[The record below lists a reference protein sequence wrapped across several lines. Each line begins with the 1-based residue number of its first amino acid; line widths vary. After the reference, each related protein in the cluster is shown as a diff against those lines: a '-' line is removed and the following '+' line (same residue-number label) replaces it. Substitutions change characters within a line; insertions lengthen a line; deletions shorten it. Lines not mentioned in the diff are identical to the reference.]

1 MAATRRRFNPNMPSV
16 LPQSRDR
23 FVAPKRATYVHPDQG
38 DDPRQDPNAQADVT
52 LTYRIAGV
60 LERHYPGHPW
70 LVEANTKQGIATIS
84 IPLFM
89 GQHKYILH
97 VAAMATDPTLR
108 SVARAGGEILERY
121 RIPRQRF
128 SPADF
133 ISARDAVPLHRLG
146 RRGHVPT

>member
-1 MAATRRRFNPNMPSV
+1 MAATRRRAAAHMPSI

-23 FVAPKRATYVHPDQG
+23 FVAPKRATYVRPGEGNEH
-38 DDPRQDPNAQADVT
+38 DPHAQADVT

-70 LVEANTKQGIATIS
+70 LVEADTRQGVAMIS

-89 GQHKYILH
+89 GQHKYVLH
-97 VAAMATDPTLR
+97 VAALATDPTLR

-133 ISARDAVPLHRLG
+133 ISARDALPLHRLG

>member
-23 FVAPKRATYVHPDQG
+23 FVAPTKATYVHPDQG
-38 DDPRQDPNAQADVT
+38 DDPRRDPHAQADVT
-52 LTYRIAGV
+52 LAHRIGVV

-70 LVEANTKQGIATIS
+70 LVEANTQQGVAMIS

-89 GQHKYILH
+89 GRNKYILH
-97 VAAMATDPTLR
+97 VSALATDPALR
-108 SVARAGGEILERY
+108 SVVRAGGEILERY

-133 ISARDAVPLHRLG
+133 VSARDALPIHRLG
-146 RRGHVPT
+146 RAGHIPT